1 MLILSSGTK
10 RQIVYNKKLCECC
23 ETKCSAQLST
33 NLKYC
38 CFDAITKGVL
48 RPSTKENIASVDC
61 IKDASNN
68 GVVLLEI
75 KNQKPSNIEISDVS
89 LKIKETMQYL
99 HDHEPSLFRPYNT
112 KFFLAIPSKKYT
124 QILCNPDNFSDDM
137 RKFTLNLV
145 NQIVRVFN
153 DNEYKIKIDT
163 TDCRLKSKIIQCE
176 DTDILCK

>member
-10 RQIVYNKKLCECC
+10 RQIVYNKRLCECC
-23 ETKCSAQLST
+23 ETKCSVQLST
-33 NLKYC
+33 NLEYC

-89 LKIKETMQYL
+89 LKIKERSFL
-99 HDHEPSLFRPYNT
+99 VLFLR
-112 KFFLAIPSKKYT
+112 IPQCT
-124 QILCNPDNFSDDM
+124 PFAVNPFAAQTPPVISFM
-137 RKFTLNLV
+137 VPPRYIESPCV
-145 NQIVRVFN
+145 G
-153 DNEYKIKIDT
+153 
-163 TDCRLKSKIIQCE
+163 
-176 DTDILCK
+176 